1 MWVWSVWPRPMKS
14 MVLSGLPAPFL
25 FFLSETPY
33 FLQVHLINGSMWIWG
48 QRQSWEA
55 WLP

>member
-1 MWVWSVWPRPMKS
+1 MWVWSVWPRLMKS
-14 MVLSGLPAPFL
+14 MVLSGLPASFL
-25 FFLSETPY
+25 FFLSETY
-33 FLQVHLINGSMWIWG
+33 FLQVHVINGSMWIWG

>member
-1 MWVWSVWPRPMKS
+1 MWVWSVWPRLMKS
-14 MVLSGLPAPFL
+14 MVLSGLPASFL
-25 FFLSETPY
+25 FFLSETY
-33 FLQVHLINGSMWIWG
+33 FLQVHVINGSTWIWG